1 MWADGWFITRTLFWD
16 LPVFTWDTARSMAQ
30 GAYLHPKCAA
40 AFVCSLGLMALFGP
54 VGAVSWV
61 VLLAV
66 AAIVLRWVN
75 KPLWTR
81 FVAPWWR
88 PLWRGWWIYRRR
100 WKPAMTQCWLSSTVK
115 DGVEVFP
122 LIRRVR
128 SSEFG
133 DVVLAHMLIGHTL
146 DQWERAAPALA
157 NTFGAYSCAAYNEY
171 RKDGRRRVGIV
182 RLEFTAKDALSEIV
196 PPIPIPACTADID
209 FENVP
214 IGRTVSGTV
223 WKVAILGSHLL
234 VAGLTGAGK
243 GSILWS
249 IIRGLLPAV
258 RDRSVVLWGFDP
270 KGGMEL
276 AFGRDLFTHYSDKSA
291 KDMAPI
297 LADAVA
303 AMEKQ
308 QRVLRN
314 TVRKMTPTP
323 EIPLN
328 VIIIDEAAQ
337 LLAGD
342 GDATAAKQI
351 KRSITRLVNEGR
363 ACGFTVVALL
373 QDPRVEVISMRDQF
387 PEIVGMRSRAAAHTN
402 MLFGPGALESGIRPH
417 EIQKSQRGY
426 GYAYSE
432 ERNKT
437 ILVRASWIDDEEIRQ
452 MAANYAPGTA
462 DVAATG

>member
-1 MWADGWFITRTLFWD
+1 MIFRALFWD
-16 LPVFTWDTARSMAQ
+16 LPVFTFDTVRSMVQ
-30 GAYLHPKCAA
+30 GAYLHPKRAA

-61 VLLAV
+61 VLFAV
-66 AAIVLRWVN
+66 AATVLRWVN

-81 FVAPWWR
+81 MVAPWWR

-100 WKPAMTQCWLSSTVK
+100 WKPAMKQCWLSVIV
-115 DGVEVFP
+115 DGGVDAFP

-171 RKDGRRRVGIV
+171 RKNGSRRVGIV

-196 PPIPIPACTADID
+196 PPLPIPARTADID

-214 IGRTVSGTV
+214 IGRTVSGTTWRV
-223 WKVAILGSHLL
+223 PVLGSHLL
-234 VAGLTGAGK
+234 VAGLTGSGK

-249 IIRGLLPAV
+249 IVRGLLPAIQ
-258 RDRSVVLWGFDP
+258 DGSVILWGFDP

-291 KDMAPI
+291 KDMAPL
-297 LADAVA
+297 LADAVT

-308 QRVLRN
+308 QRALRD
-314 TVRKMTPTP
+314 TVRKMEPTP
-323 EIPLN
+323 EVPLN
-328 VIIIDEAAQ
+328 VVFIDEAAQ

-342 GDATAAKQI
+342 GEPAVAKLVN
-351 KRSITRLVNEGR
+351 RSITRLVNEGR
-363 ACGFTVVALL
+363 ACGFPVIALL
-373 QDPRVEVISMRDQF
+373 QDPRIEVIKMRDQF
-387 PEIVGMRSRAAAHTN
+387 PEIVGMRSRAAGHTN

-417 EIQKSQRGY
+417 EIQKGQRGY

-437 ILVRASWIDDEEIRQ
+437 VLVRASWISDDDIRG
-452 MAANYAPGTA
+452 MAADYAPVTA